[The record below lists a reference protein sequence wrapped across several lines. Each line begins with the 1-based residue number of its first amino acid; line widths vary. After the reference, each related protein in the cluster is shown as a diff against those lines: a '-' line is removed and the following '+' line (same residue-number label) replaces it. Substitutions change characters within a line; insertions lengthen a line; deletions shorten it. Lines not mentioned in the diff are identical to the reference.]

1 MNIAVVGGGVS
12 GLSAAHGLQSRHE
25 IRLFEAEPRPGGHV
39 KTVSVDTA
47 DGRLAIDTGFIVYNE
62 RTYPRFVEMLADL
75 DVATQPSDMSVS
87 SVCRAHGVEYS
98 SRGLRGFFARP
109 SSLGRPTHL
118 RMLADILRFY
128 RNARELLEEPSADRV
143 TLGEFLEA
151 GRYGAAFGDHFLLPV
166 TSAVW
171 STGSGHVRD
180 FPIAYL
186 LRFLDNH
193 GLIGLGNTLQWRTV
207 RGGSQAY
214 VDRILERLAPDTVRS
229 GDPVIDVARDDTGV
243 TVRTRDGWTE
253 RFDAVVMASHADDAL
268 RMLGDADDR
277 ERRALSGFE
286 YSANRV
292 VLHTDAGLLPDRA
305 AARSSW
311 NVIQSDCADPRD
323 ELSMSYDMN
332 RLQSLPG
339 SVPYVVSVNPGAE
352 LRDDNIL
359 VERTMHHPMYTFR
372 TLDAQAAVRELQ
384 GHRHTYFAGAHLGYG
399 FHEDGCRT
407 GLEAAELIDAT
418 FVERAA

>member
-1 MNIAVVGGGVS
+1 MKVAIVGGGVS
-12 GLSAAHGLQSRHE
+12 GLSTAHGLQPRHE
-25 IRLFEAEPRPGGHV
+25 IRLFEAEPRVGGHV
-39 KTVSVDTA
+39 KTVSVETA
-47 DGRLAIDTGFIVYNE
+47 DGPLAIDTGFIVYNE
-62 RTYPRFVEMLADL
+62 RTYPRFVNMLAEL
-75 DVATQPSDMSVS
+75 DVPTQPSDMSVS
-87 SVCRAHGVEYS
+87 SVCRACNVEYS
-98 SRGLRGFFARP
+98 SRGVRGFFARP

-118 RMLADILRFY
+118 RMLTDILRFY
-128 RNARELLEEPSADRV
+128 RNARDLLAEPLADRV
-143 TLGEFLEA
+143 TLGEFLEV

-193 GLIGLGNTLQWRTV
+193 GLIGLGNTLPWRTV

-214 VDRILERLAPDTVRS
+214 VERILERLAPDAVRS
-229 GDPVIDVARDDTGV
+229 ADPVIDVARDDAGV

-253 RFDAVVMASHADDAL
+253 RFDAVVIAAHADDAL
-268 RMLGDADDR
+268 RMLDDADDR
-277 ERRALSGFE
+277 ERAALAGFA

-292 VLHTDAGLLPDRA
+292 VLHTDRGLLPDRA

-311 NVIQSDCADPRD
+311 NVIQSNCADPAD

-339 SVPYVVSVNPGAE
+339 RVPYVVSVNPGTD
-352 LRDDNIL
+352 LRADDIL
-359 VERTMHHPMYTFR
+359 VERTMHHPTYTFQ
-372 TLDAQAAVRELQ
+372 TLDAQAAVRDLQ
-384 GHRHTYFAGAHLGYG
+384 GHRRTYFAGAHLGYG
-399 FHEDGCRT
+399 FHEDGCRS

-418 FVERAA
+418 FLERAA